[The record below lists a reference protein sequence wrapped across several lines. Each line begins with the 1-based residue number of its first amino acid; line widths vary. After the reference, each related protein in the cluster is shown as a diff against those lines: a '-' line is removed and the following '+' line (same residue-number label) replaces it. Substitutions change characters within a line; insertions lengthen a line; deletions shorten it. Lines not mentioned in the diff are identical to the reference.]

1 MSFENIKA
9 SVALLLEQMT
19 HQPEDL
25 HELQESLRE
34 KIEEQRAMGQ
44 PVPEDVLALEQ
55 KLSAA
60 LNQPDRA

>member
-34 KIEEQRAMGQ
+34 KIAEQRAMGQ

>member
-34 KIEEQRAMGQ
+34 KIAEQRAMGQ
-44 PVPEDVLALEQ
+44 PVPEEVLALEQ